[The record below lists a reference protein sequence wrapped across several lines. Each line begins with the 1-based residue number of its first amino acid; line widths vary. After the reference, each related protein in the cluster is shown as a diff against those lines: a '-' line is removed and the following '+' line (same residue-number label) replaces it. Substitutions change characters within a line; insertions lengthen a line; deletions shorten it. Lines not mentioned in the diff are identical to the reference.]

1 LAEKSKA
8 RVAKN
13 KNFIALSQ
21 ANDSLQAIR
30 DQDRMLLLTP
40 KDYKNTEKNTE
51 RLITKLENSL
61 SDSSMVYRAINN
73 PYDKK
78 LLEMDEF
85 SAQMND
91 ILLQNIQNDPYI
103 EESYQILGDLIRFD
117 KN

>member
-1 LAEKSKA
+1 
-8 RVAKN
+8 
-13 KNFIALSQ
+13 
-21 ANDSLQAIR
+21 
-30 DQDRMLLLTP
+30 
-40 KDYKNTEKNTE
+40 
-51 RLITKLENSL
+51 
-61 SDSSMVYRAINN
+61 MVYRAINN